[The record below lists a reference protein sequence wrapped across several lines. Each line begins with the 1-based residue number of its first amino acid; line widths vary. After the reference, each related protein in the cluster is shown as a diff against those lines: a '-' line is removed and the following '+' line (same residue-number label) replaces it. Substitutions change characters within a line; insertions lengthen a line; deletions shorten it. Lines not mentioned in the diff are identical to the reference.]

1 MDIKTIEK
9 CREMVAHDNLGSVEP
24 MGIFHD
30 YSMALG
36 YSPWISHPDLG
47 YIGGPGMP
55 TWDEYVAHVEETV
68 AKYRE
73 G

>member
-1 MDIKTIEK
+1 
-9 CREMVAHDNLGSVEP
+9 

-36 YSPWISHPDLG
+36 YSPWISHPDLGYIGGPWISHPDLG